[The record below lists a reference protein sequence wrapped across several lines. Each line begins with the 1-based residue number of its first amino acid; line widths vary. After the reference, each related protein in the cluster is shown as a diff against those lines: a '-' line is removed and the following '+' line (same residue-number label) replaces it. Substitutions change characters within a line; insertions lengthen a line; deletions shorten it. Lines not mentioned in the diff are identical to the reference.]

1 MGFGSEFILE
11 RFVFILDVI
20 RRRWILLCLPVAL
33 AVALAA
39 LSVKLAPTKYV
50 ANSLILLQGANRSA
64 PGFGTSSVQRMS
76 ALEQIGAVEA
86 WLKSDQVLADLLPQL
101 AGYSVPQRGDRLVA
115 EMNAL
120 RAALTLELVGGS
132 VLEVKL
138 EGRSPA
144 GLGRNLEI
152 IVSRLMEG
160 LTGPEQ
166 NIFSASQFVL
176 MRRREELAAT
186 DAALTDAIAA
196 AGLQAPLKI
205 RADLKRLWVLTQPR
219 GSEKPTASENGPAPL
234 SKDAADRQYVE
245 QMKAAG
251 QLRRTISDDPMV
263 VADLER
269 RYAALQAVQVKYDA
283 IRPPSGAA
291 RSNYVGI
298 FDAPDNL
305 LIIGRPE
312 DPIVGESVARKLA
325 IAGIL
330 LSLIG
335 GAGIVFLVELFG
347 GVLRTR
353 REHEAAS
360 GLPVVARLADIPSS
374 WRPGRL

>member
-1 MGFGSEFILE
+1 MGFGSEFVLE
-11 RFVFILDVI
+11 RLVAILDVI
-20 RRRWILLCLPVAL
+20 RRRWIFLCLPVAL

-39 LSVKLAPTKYV
+39 LSVYLAPTKYV
-50 ANSLILLQGANRSA
+50 ASSLILLQGANRST
-64 PGFGTSSVQRMS
+64 PGFGANSMQRMS

-101 AGYSVPQRGDRLVA
+101 TGHAAPRRGDQLFA

-120 RAALTLELVGGS
+120 RRALTLELVGGS

-144 GLGRNLEI
+144 GLGRKLEI

-176 MRRREELAAT
+176 MRQREKLAAA

-196 AGLQAPLKI
+196 TGIQAPLKV
-205 RADLKRLWVLTQPR
+205 RADLKRLWMLAPTR
-219 GSEKPTASENGPAPL
+219 GSEKPTASASGPTPVARDL
-234 SKDAADRQYVE
+234 SAEAAE
-245 QMKAAG
+245 
-251 QLRRTISDDPMV
+251 QLRRTISEDPKI
-263 VADLER
+263 VAELER
-269 RYAALQAVQVKYDA
+269 RYATLQAVQAKYDA
-283 IRPPSGAA
+283 IQPPSGAA

-325 IAGIL
+325 IVGIL

-347 GVLRTR
+347 GLLRTR
-353 REHEAAS
+353 REYEVAS
-360 GLPVVARLADIPSS
+360 GLPVVARLADVSRS
-374 WRPGRL
+374 